1 MLQRYNKILRL
12 SIAYLQLL
20 DYQPVNFQ
28 NTYFLLFLLFG
39 LFAKTWHYISIF
51 AKIMKKV
58 KKMATEIEV
67 QERTAYL
74 QDLLV
79 RGGRKGVAIANFME
93 KYSLC
98 KRSAEIYINKA
109 YAAFANQNKQK
120 IAGRK
125 ALHCEMRRD
134 LLFDAI
140 AQNKEKFDA
149 YTGSFILSLLKDLG
163 KIEGV
168 YEPPQKEDSLST
180 GVLTALGN
188 LTQKLELG
196 NISKETFTEL
206 CFLWKV
212 PKDNIDRIL
221 AAVKAAEDNMEGYDV
236 DSGLIR
242 KYVK

>member
-1 MLQRYNKILRL
+1 
-12 SIAYLQLL
+12 
-20 DYQPVNFQ
+20 
-28 NTYFLLFLLFG
+28 
-39 LFAKTWHYISIF
+39 
-51 AKIMKKV
+51 MKKV

-67 QERTAYL
+67 QERTTYL

-79 RGGRKGVAIANFME
+79 CGTRKGVAIANFMA

-98 KRSAEIYINKA
+98 KRSAEIYVNKA
-109 YAAFANQNKQK
+109 YAAFAAQNKQK
-120 IAGRK
+120 IEGSK

-134 LLFDAI
+134 LLFDAMT
-140 AQNKEKFDA
+140 QNKEKFDA
-149 YTGSFILSLLKDLG
+149 YTASFILSLLKDLG

-168 YEPPQKEDSLST
+168 YEPPQKEDSFST